1 MATSKDLR
9 SLWVHRAE
17 GVVDL
22 GTKIV
27 KVVGMDYIDVILIQV
42 SQLLVLL
49 ACCWPSKTIALSSW
63 FTGFTEVLGTNNLLF
78 QQSFLVGCQQQIRD
92 VASNVGTRQ
101 IPTTFT
107 TFKPMGTMSLR
118 IPLWLQSKQS
128 RTTSSSCAYMA
139 EMVLKDSGFDDRIA
153 MHFHISK
160 TRVEH
165 LKKTSQN
172 PYHWTI
178 IKTYQNI
185 SISLPGKSSRNSLQG
200 TKYSLEIRASSKEH
214 CMERTRFTDTLET
227 TIYCQ

>member
-42 SQLLVLL
+42 SQLL
-49 ACCWPSKTIALSSW
+49 ACSWPSKTIALSSW
-63 FTGFTEVLGTNNLLF
+63 FTRFTEVLGTNNLLV

-128 RTTSSSCAYMA
+128 RTKSSSCAYMA

-153 MHFHISK
+153 MHLHISK

-165 LKKTSQN
+165 LKKISN

-178 IKTYQNI
+178 IKTYQNH

-200 TKYSLEIRASSKEH
+200 TKYSLEIRACGEH
-214 CMERTRFTDTLET
+214 CVERTRFTDTLET

>member
-42 SQLLVLL
+42 SQLL

-63 FTGFTEVLGTNNLLF
+63 FTRFTEVLGTNNLLF

-153 MHFHISK
+153 MHLHISK

-165 LKKTSQN
+165 LKKTSLK
-172 PYHWTI
+172 PISLDHH
-178 IKTYQNI
+178 QNI
-185 SISLPGKSSRNSLQG
+185 SKPFDFSSGNIISKITSLQG

-227 TIYCQ
+227 TIYQ

>member
-42 SQLLVLL
+42 SQLL

-63 FTGFTEVLGTNNLLF
+63 FTRFTEVLGTNNLLV

-153 MHFHISK
+153 MHPHISK

-165 LKKTSQN
+165 LKNISSN
-172 PYHWTI
+172 PYHWTYWTI
-178 IKTYQNI
+178 MKTIRFLFRENHLAIRSKAPSTALRFGPPVRNI
-185 SISLPGKSSRNSLQG
+185 
-200 TKYSLEIRASSKEH
+200 AWKEQDLLIH
-214 CMERTRFTDTLET
+214 
-227 TIYCQ
+227 

>member
-42 SQLLVLL
+42 SQLL

-63 FTGFTEVLGTNNLLF
+63 FTRFTEVLGTNNLLF

-153 MHFHISK
+153 MHLHISK

-165 LKKTSQN
+165 LKKHLSN

-178 IKTYQNI
+178 IKTYQNH
-185 SISLPGKSSRNSLQG
+185 SISLPGTSSQKLLRSKAPSTALRFGPPVRN
-200 TKYSLEIRASSKEH
+200 IAWKEQDLLIH
-214 CMERTRFTDTLET
+214 
-227 TIYCQ
+227 